1 MLKTML
7 IRFSPLRNAI
17 AHEKDSWA
25 QNRQEL
31 DRLTTTQD
39 VVEGITAFLQKRDP
53 TWTAQ

>member
-1 MLKTML
+1 MSCFTDG
-7 IRFSPLRNAI
+7 AI